1 MYHNCRERYLFLAWD
16 LYVSPADLPGENFI
30 RMGGYIM
37 TDPLE
42 ALQKNHMQKEVSAYL
57 DRLSRKGTRIS
68 MEGYNIPLKQMARV
82 ISLSEGICYMP
93 DYLTDEKGNLVEI
106 RFDRVY
112 LT

>member
-1 MYHNCRERYLFLAWD
+1 
-16 LYVSPADLPGENFI
+16 
-30 RMGGYIM
+30 M

-42 ALQKNHMQKEVSAYL
+42 ALRKEHRQQEVSAYL
-57 DRLSRKGTRIS
+57 NCLSRKGTKIS
-68 MEGYNIPLKQMARV
+68 VEGYPLPLAQMARV